1 MLARLYENF
10 KHEDDS
16 AFDWQAYYRKQAD
29 TLPDGPL
36 KRFYQAGVPAMDTTL
51 SNTDLIAL
59 DLETTGLRSQKDVIV
74 SVGSVAMNCRRI
86 QCASAKYWLV
96 NPGSPLSAE
105 SITIHELTHSD
116 VAEAPP
122 LNRYFEAILES
133 LAGKVVVVHCAAI
146 ERQFLYQ
153 AAKKLYG
160 HDLFF
165 PILDTLALEQKIL
178 KQRPL
183 IKRLFKSKTSVRL
196 DACRQ
201 RYGLPRY
208 KAHHALT
215 DAFSSAE
222 LLQAQI
228 AHHFD
233 YEKSIGEY
241 WS

>member
-1 MLARLYENF
+1 MLARLYKTF
-10 KHEDDS
+10 KYEDDS
-16 AFDWQAYYRKQAD
+16 EFDWQVYYRKQAD
-29 TLPDGPL
+29 SLPEGPL
-36 KRFYQAGVPAMDTTL
+36 KRFYQAGIPAKDTKL
-51 SNTDLIAL
+51 SAANLIAL

-74 SVGSVAMNCRRI
+74 SIGSVAMNYRRI
-86 QCASAKYWLV
+86 KCASAKYWVV
-96 NPGSPLSAE
+96 NPGAPLSAE
-105 SITIHELTHSD
+105 SITIHELTHTD

-122 LNRYFEAILES
+122 LNRYFEAILEA

-165 PILDTLALEQKIL
+165 PVLDTLALEQRVLKKRPIL
-178 KQRPL
+178 KRM
-183 IKRLFKSKTSVRL
+183 FTSNTSVRL

-233 YEKSIGEY
+233 DEKSIGDY

>member
-1 MLARLYENF
+1 MLAKISQRF
-10 KHEDDS
+10 KPQTS
-16 AFDWQAYYRKQAD
+16 PFDWQAYYLKQAN

-36 KRFYQAGVPAMDTTL
+36 KRFYRAGVPNA
-51 SNTDLIAL
+51 NTSLCETPMIAL
-59 DLETTGLRSQKDVIV
+59 DLETTGLRSHKDTIV
-74 SVGSVAMNCRRI
+74 SVGSVAMNVKRI
-86 QCASAKYWLV
+86 SCASAQYWV
-96 NPGSPLSAE
+96 VTPGAPLSAE

-116 VAEAPP
+116 VEQAPP
-122 LNRYFEAILES
+122 LSRYFESILDA

-160 HDLFF
+160 QDFYF
-165 PILDTLALEQKIL
+165 PVLDTLALEQSIL

-183 IKRLFKSKTSVRL
+183 LKRMLSGSDSVRL

-228 AHHFD
+228 AHHLDAQKPISD
-233 YEKSIGEY
+233 Y
-241 WS
+241 WC

>member
-1 MLARLYENF
+1 MITNLYQGF
-10 KHEDDS
+10 KQDKKPT
-16 AFDWQAYYRKQAD
+16 FDWHDYYKKQAES
-29 TLPDGPL
+29 LPQGPL
-36 KRFYQAGVPAMDTTL
+36 KRFYQAGIPDINCAL
-51 SNTDLIAL
+51 GNTQMIAL
-59 DLETTGLRSQKDVIV
+59 DLETTGLKSQKDTIV
-74 SVGSVAMNCRRI
+74 SVGSVAMNAKRI
-86 QCASAKYWLV
+86 RCASSNYWVV
-96 NPGSPLSAE
+96 NPGAPLSAQ

-116 VAEAPP
+116 VEQAPP
-122 LNRYFEAILES
+122 LSRYFEAILDA

-160 HDLFF
+160 QDLFF
-165 PILDTLALEQKIL
+165 PVLDTLALEQKIL

-183 IKRLFKSKTSVRL
+183 MARMFRGNTSVRL

-215 DAFSSAE
+215 DAYASAE

-228 AHHFD
+228 AHHLD
-233 YEKSIGEY
+233 ADIGIGEY
-241 WS
+241 WI

>member
-1 MLARLYENF
+1 MLAKLSDKF
-10 KHEDDS
+10 AQQDS
-16 AFDWQAYYRKQAD
+16 AFDWHAFYLKQAN
-29 TLPDGPL
+29 TLPEGPL
-36 KRFYQAGVPAMDTTL
+36 KRFYRAGVPCM
-51 SNTDLIAL
+51 NTPLANTEMIAL
-59 DLETTGLRSQKDVIV
+59 DLETTGLRSHKDTIV
-74 SVGSVAMNCRRI
+74 SIGSVAMNAKRI
-86 QCASAKYWLV
+86 RCASARYWVV
-96 NPGSPLSAE
+96 NPGAPLSAE

-116 VAEAPP
+116 VAQAPP
-122 LNRYFEAILES
+122 LSRYFEAILEA

-160 HDLFF
+160 QDLYF
-165 PILDTLALEQKIL
+165 PILDTLALEQQVL
-178 KQRPL
+178 KRRPL
-183 IKRLFKSKTSVRL
+183 LSRLFKGPTSVRL

-228 AHHFD
+228 AYHLDGDKPIAD
-233 YEKSIGEY
+233 Y
-241 WS
+241 WC

>member
-1 MLARLYENF
+1 MLAKLYGNF
-10 KHEDDS
+10 KQDES
-16 AFDWQAYYRKQAD
+16 ECFDWSAYYQKQV
-29 TLPDGPL
+29 TRLPDGPL
-36 KRFYQAGVPAMDTTL
+36 KRFYQAGVPDKDTLL
-51 SNTDLIAL
+51 SETNMIAL
-59 DLETTGLRSQKDVIV
+59 DLETTGLRSHKDTIV
-74 SVGSVAMNCRRI
+74 SVGSVAMNAKRI
-86 QCASAKYWLV
+86 QCASAKYWVV
-96 NPGSPLSAE
+96 NPGAPLSAE

-116 VAEAPP
+116 VEQAPP
-122 LNRYFEAILES
+122 LSRYFDAILTA

-160 HDLFF
+160 QEFYF
-165 PILDTLALEQKIL
+165 PILDTLALEQQVL

-183 IKRLFKSKTSVRL
+183 IKRMFKGNASVRL

-228 AHHFD
+228 AHHLDDKRAIGD
-233 YEKSIGEY
+233 Y
-241 WS
+241 WC

>member
-1 MLARLYENF
+1 MLAKLYGNL
-10 KHEDDS
+10 KQDNS
-16 AFDWQAYYRKQAD
+16 QAFDWHDYYQQQAD

-36 KRFYQAGVPAMDTTL
+36 KRFYQAGLPSEGIRL
-51 SNTDLIAL
+51 SDASMIAL
-59 DLETTGLRSQKDVIV
+59 DLETTGLRSQKDTIV
-74 SVGSVAMNCRRI
+74 SVGSVAMNAKRV
-86 QCASAKYWLV
+86 QCASAKYWVV
-96 NPGSPLSAE
+96 NPGARLSAE

-116 VAEAPP
+116 VEQAPP
-122 LNRYFEAILES
+122 LSRYFESILDAI
-133 LAGKVVVVHCAAI
+133 AGKVAVVHCAAI

-160 HDLFF
+160 QDLFF
-165 PILDTLALEQKIL
+165 PVLDTLAIEQNVL
-178 KQRPL
+178 KQRPF
-183 IKRLFKSKTSVRL
+183 IKRLFKANTSVRL

-228 AHHFD
+228 AYHLD
-233 YEKSIGEY
+233 PDKALSEY